1 VVPVNEDLGVVLRK
15 ARRERNL
22 SLRVVAE
29 KLGISTSLLSQV
41 ENGKTHPSVK
51 TLFGL
56 ASVLGISLDE
66 LVQADS
72 AASAADVQRAAQ
84 RVRDERA
91 GIARRED
98 NPVLEMEK
106 GVRWERLATGGI
118 SGLQSL
124 FVTYAAGATS
134 SADGRSMRHQGTEFA
149 YLLEGVLRLRLEFD
163 EYELRAGDSFCFDSA
178 RPHLYFNA
186 GTEPATGIW
195 LMFDPAGLANPQA
208 ASPAAF
214 GGLLSHSPAV
224 FENSEPPATT

>member
-15 ARRERNL
+15 ARRERDL

-29 KLGISTSLLSQV
+29 KVGISTSLLSQV

-56 ASVLGISLDE
+56 AAVLGISLDE
-66 LVQADS
+66 LVQAEDAS
-72 AASAADVQRAAQ
+72 AASASDAQRA
-84 RVRDERA
+84 RDERA

-124 FVTYAAGATS
+124 FVTYEAGATS

-178 RPHLYFNA
+178 RPHLYYNS
-186 GTEPATGIW
+186 GSERATGIW
-195 LMFDPAGLANPQA
+195 LMFDPAGLADPQA
-208 ASPAAF
+208 ASTAAF

-224 FENSEPPATT
+224 FENSDPPGTT

>member
-15 ARRERNL
+15 ARRERDL
-22 SLRVVAE
+22 SLRVVAG
-29 KLGISTSLLSQV
+29 KVGISTSLLSQV

-56 ASVLGISLDE
+56 AAVLGISLDE
-66 LVQADS
+66 LVQAED
-72 AASAADVQRAAQ
+72 ASAADVQRAAQ
-84 RVRDERA
+84 RARDERA

-124 FVTYAAGATS
+124 FVTYEAGATS

-149 YLLEGVLRLRLEFD
+149 YLLEGTLRLRLEFD
-163 EYELRAGDSFCFDSA
+163 EYELRAGDSFCFDSG
-178 RPHLYFNA
+178 RPHLYYNS
-186 GTEPATGIW
+186 GSEPATGIW

-208 ASPAAF
+208 ASTAAF